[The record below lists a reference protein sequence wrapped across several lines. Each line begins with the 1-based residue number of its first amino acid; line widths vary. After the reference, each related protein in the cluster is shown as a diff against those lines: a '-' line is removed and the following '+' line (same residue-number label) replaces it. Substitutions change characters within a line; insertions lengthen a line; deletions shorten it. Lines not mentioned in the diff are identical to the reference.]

1 MSKTKTTGW
10 QRTMRWLDA
19 PALKRWYKKFVSRR
33 NRRQAK
39 EKTRQGDDD
48 FRDKPLDPWAID

>member
-1 MSKTKTTGW
+1 MSKTRTTGW

-19 PALKRWYKKFVSRR
+19 PALKRWYKKLVHRR

-39 EKTRQGDDD
+39 QNPEEA
-48 FRDKPLDPWAID
+48 RDKKLNPWDID